1 MTTIEIL
8 RSERDAIYQEMKK
21 VTDKSSKMYSD
32 LLKAF
37 DQIRSQIA
45 AEEKAEIDL
54 EFRNRQEEM
63 DMRKIELDERR
74 EANKEEEAKR
84 PFLKRP
90 ETQQTFVM
98 AATTLAMGVL
108 TIYGESGR
116 VIVSKVFSL
125 IPKLSRCSM
134 FVMIS

>member
-125 IPKLSRCSM
+125 IPKPRLWR
-134 FVMIS
+134 